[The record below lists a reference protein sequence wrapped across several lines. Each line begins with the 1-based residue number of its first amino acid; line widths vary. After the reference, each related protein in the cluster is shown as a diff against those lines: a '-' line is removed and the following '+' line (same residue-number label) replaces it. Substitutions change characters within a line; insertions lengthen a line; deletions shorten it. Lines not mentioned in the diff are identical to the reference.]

1 MATFQDVVK
10 HYLAQTEKQRGSQ
23 YNKEAVRCY
32 LAATKLPE
40 LMAQKAGV
48 KANVQVVLAPKTL
61 QLAATF
67 LLPHERQ
74 IYNLSKVF
82 DILDKCKL
90 QHEVRLE
97 NDGKESFNW
106 SEFNSAE
113 LAALQQSA
121 ELAPGLVRV
130 LAQSYSVAALK
141 VFPEML
147 YPLETFFAEKK
158 RPGFLK
164 RLQSAVIINKVPE
177 FALSNKKT
185 LVYFHLGT
193 FDDYGN
199 VPLAAQMSVL
209 MDLADDGVQ
218 AATVNAYRDHFKNLP
233 PRIQLNIGYLKPL
246 RYFAPSWREN
256 KDVIELL
263 ERINGV
269 EMYAKK
275 PDMCKNAQRIYEA
288 CAELSDQAKHDLV
301 ANLLRIGFK
310 KSEKT
315 IELLSSEYL
324 SLVDMGKQV
333 NEIKPLNCTGPWI
346 DVAKILPTL
355 YVAWLRSEA
364 QNLRRELAETSD
376 TYSVS
381 YRIAT
386 ALLKWAK
393 DENSS
398 VQGLFSPRFFSLNH
412 DLQNR
417 PVEAIAEFLSYV
429 EYSTVLKI
437 DPSLL
442 DFILRTKP
450 SKPKRRS
457 MSFADLQKIAQ
468 ESISKLN
475 ATVDS
480 EDAELVIPP
489 SAKSKP
495 AASKPAAGVKLERPR
510 IEDEDDDEEDDAK
523 KPSKPVAGSKPA
535 AGVKL
540 ERPRIEDEDD
550 DEDDDEENEVPP
562 PPKPRV
568 ETEAERKRRL
578 RREAAERE
586 DNMSDSEYFGKMKR
600 THEEFEPTD
609 FEPDDDV
616 KLIEEALKNSSS
628 NLAQKRK
635 KLAEKR
641 MKQAEEKLMRG
652 STDDVIQS
660 VLEEALRK
668 LR

>member
-1 MATFQDVVK
+1 MWANFLQFTKLWQPHVIAVDVAGAVITDGVCQNNRNVMATFQDVVQ
-10 HYLAQTEKQRGSQ
+10 HYLAQAEKQRGSQ

-32 LAATKLPE
+32 LTATKLPE

-67 LLPHERQ
+67 LMPHERQ

-97 NDGKESFNW
+97 NDGKESFKW
-106 SEFNSAE
+106 SEFSSAE

-141 VFPEML
+141 VFSEML

-158 RPGFLK
+158 RTGFLK

-185 LVYFHLGT
+185 LAYFHLGT
-193 FDDYGN
+193 YDDYGN

-209 MDLADDGVQ
+209 MDLANDGVQ

-324 SLVDMGKQV
+324 SLFDMGKQI

-355 YVAWLRSEA
+355 YLAWLRSEA

-376 TYSVS
+376 TYSIS

-398 VQGLFSPRFFSLNH
+398 VQGLFSPRFFSLN
-412 DLQNR
+412 Q
-417 PVEAIAEFLSYV
+417 
-429 EYSTVLKI
+429 
-437 DPSLL
+437 
-442 DFILRTKP
+442 
-450 SKPKRRS
+450 
-457 MSFADLQKIAQ
+457 DLQK
-468 ESISKLN
+468 
-475 ATVDS
+475 
-480 EDAELVIPP
+480 
-489 SAKSKP
+489 
-495 AASKPAAGVKLERPR
+495 
-510 IEDEDDDEEDDAK
+510 
-523 KPSKPVAGSKPA
+523 
-535 AGVKL
+535 
-540 ERPRIEDEDD
+540 
-550 DEDDDEENEVPP
+550 
-562 PPKPRV
+562 
-568 ETEAERKRRL
+568 
-578 RREAAERE
+578 
-586 DNMSDSEYFGKMKR
+586 
-600 THEEFEPTD
+600 
-609 FEPDDDV
+609 
-616 KLIEEALKNSSS
+616 
-628 NLAQKRK
+628 
-635 KLAEKR
+635 
-641 MKQAEEKLMRG
+641 
-652 STDDVIQS
+652 
-660 VLEEALRK
+660 
-668 LR
+668 

>member
-1 MATFQDVVK
+1 MATFQDVVQ

-40 LMAQKAGV
+40 VMAQKAGV
-48 KANVQVVLAPKTL
+48 KANVQVSLAPKTL

-233 PRIQLNIGYLKPL
+233 PRIQLHIGYLKPL

-263 ERINGV
+263 ERIGGV

-275 PDMCKNAQRIYEA
+275 PDLCKNAQRIYEA

-301 ANLLRIGFK
+301 ANLLRIGFE

-315 IELLSSEYL
+315 IELLSSKYL
-324 SLVDMGKQV
+324 SLFDMGKQV

-355 YVAWLRSEA
+355 YVAWLRTEA
-364 QNLRRELAETSD
+364 QKLRRELAETGD

-429 EYSTVLKI
+429 EYSTILKI

-450 SKPKRRS
+450 GKPKRRS

-480 EDAELVIPP
+480 EDAELVIPSGAKSKPAASKPAASKPAAGVKLERPRIEDEDDELVIP
-489 SAKSKP
+489 SGAKSKP

-510 IEDEDDDEEDDAK
+510 IEDEDDDEE
-523 KPSKPVAGSKPA
+523 
-535 AGVKL
+535 
-540 ERPRIEDEDD
+540 
-550 DEDDDEENEVPP
+550 NEAPP

-586 DNMSDSEYFGKMKR
+586 DSMSDSEYFGKMKR

-652 STDDVIQS
+652 GTDDVMQS

>member
-1 MATFQDVVK
+1 MATFQDVVQ

-40 LMAQKAGV
+40 VMAQKAGV
-48 KANVQVVLAPKTL
+48 KANVQVSLAPKTL
-61 QLAATF
+61 QLAAKF

-164 RLQSAVIINKVPE
+164 RLQTAVITNKVPE

-209 MDLADDGVQ
+209 MDLADDGVL

-233 PRIQLNIGYLKPL
+233 PRIQLHIGYLKPL

-263 ERINGV
+263 ERIGGV

-275 PDMCKNAQRIYEA
+275 PDLCKNAQRIYEA

-315 IELLSSEYL
+315 IELLSSKYL
-324 SLVDMGKQV
+324 SLFDMGKQI

-412 DLQNR
+412 GLQNS

-429 EYSTVLKI
+429 EDSTILKI

-475 ATVDS
+475 AIDNDDN
-480 EDAELVIPP
+480 EDDELVIP
-489 SAKSKP
+489 SGAKSKP

-510 IEDEDDDEEDDAK
+510 IE
-523 KPSKPVAGSKPA
+523 
-535 AGVKL
+535 
-540 ERPRIEDEDD
+540 

-586 DNMSDSEYFGKMKR
+586 DSMSDSEYFGKMKR

-652 STDDVIQS
+652 GTDDVIQS

>member
-97 NDGKESFNW
+97 NDGKESFKW
-106 SEFNSAE
+106 SEFSSAE

-185 LVYFHLGT
+185 LAYFHLGT

-324 SLVDMGKQV
+324 SLFDMGKQV

-364 QNLRRELAETSD
+364 QKLRRELAETSD

-450 SKPKRRS
+450 VKSKRRS

-550 DEDDDEENEVPP
+550 EDDDDEENEVPP

>member
-1 MATFQDVVK
+1 
-10 HYLAQTEKQRGSQ
+10 L
-23 YNKEAVRCY
+23 
-32 LAATKLPE
+32 
-40 LMAQKAGV
+40 
-48 KANVQVVLAPKTL
+48 
-61 QLAATF
+61 
-67 LLPHERQ
+67 
-74 IYNLSKVF
+74 
-82 DILDKCKL
+82 
-90 QHEVRLE
+90 
-97 NDGKESFNW
+97 
-106 SEFNSAE
+106 
-113 LAALQQSA
+113 
-121 ELAPGLVRV
+121 
-130 LAQSYSVAALK
+130 
-141 VFPEML
+141 
-147 YPLETFFAEKK
+147 
-158 RPGFLK
+158 
-164 RLQSAVIINKVPE
+164 
-177 FALSNKKT
+177 
-185 LVYFHLGT
+185 
-193 FDDYGN
+193 
-199 VPLAAQMSVL
+199 
-209 MDLADDGVQ
+209 
-218 AATVNAYRDHFKNLP
+218 
-233 PRIQLNIGYLKPL
+233 
-246 RYFAPSWREN
+246 
-256 KDVIELL
+256 
-263 ERINGV
+263 
-269 EMYAKK
+269 
-275 PDMCKNAQRIYEA
+275 
-288 CAELSDQAKHDLV
+288 
-301 ANLLRIGFK
+301 
-310 KSEKT
+310 
-315 IELLSSEYL
+315 
-324 SLVDMGKQV
+324 GKQI

-355 YVAWLRSEA
+355 YLAWLRSEA
-364 QNLRRELAETSD
+364 QKLRRELAETGD

-412 DLQNR
+412 DLQNS
-417 PVEAIAEFLSYV
+417 PVEAIVGFLSYV
-429 EYSTVLKI
+429 EDSTILKI

-450 SKPKRRS
+450 VKSKRRS

-468 ESISKLN
+468 ESVSKLN

-480 EDAELVIPP
+480 EDAELVIPPGAKSKPAAGVKLERPRIEDEDDDEENEVPPPP

-510 IEDEDDDEEDDAK
+510 IEDEDDE
-523 KPSKPVAGSKPA
+523 
-535 AGVKL
+535 
-540 ERPRIEDEDD
+540 
-550 DEDDDEENEVPP
+550 EDDDEENEVPP
-562 PPKPRV
+562 PPKPK

-586 DNMSDSEYFGKMKR
+586 DSMSDSEYFGKMKR

-652 STDDVIQS
+652 GTDDVIQS

>member
-1 MATFQDVVK
+1 MATFQDVVQ

-32 LAATKLPE
+32 LTATKLPE

-61 QLAATF
+61 QLAAKF
-67 LLPHERQ
+67 LMPHERQ

-106 SEFNSAE
+106 SEFSSAE

-164 RLQSAVIINKVPE
+164 RLQSAVIINKVPG

-209 MDLADDGVQ
+209 MDLANDGVQ

-315 IELLSSEYL
+315 IELLSSKYL
-324 SLVDMGKQV
+324 SLFDMGKQI

-376 TYSVS
+376 THSVS

-412 DLQNR
+412 DLQNT
-417 PVEAIAEFLSYV
+417 PAEAIVGFLSYV
-429 EYSTVLKI
+429 ENSTVLKI

-442 DFILRTKP
+442 DFIVRTKP
-450 SKPKRRS
+450 GKPRRRS

-475 ATVDS
+475 ATLDS

-489 SAKSKP
+489 GAK
-495 AASKPAAGVKLERPR
+495 SKPAAGVKLERPR
-510 IEDEDDDEEDDAK
+510 IEDEDDDEE
-523 KPSKPVAGSKPA
+523 
-535 AGVKL
+535 
-540 ERPRIEDEDD
+540 
-550 DEDDDEENEVPP
+550 NEVPP
-562 PPKPRV
+562 PPKPK

-586 DNMSDSEYFGKMKR
+586 DSMSDSEYFGKMKR
-600 THEEFEPTD
+600 TQEEFEPTD

-652 STDDVIQS
+652 GTDDVIQS

>member
-48 KANVQVVLAPKTL
+48 KANVQVALAPKTL
-61 QLAATF
+61 QLAAKF
-67 LLPHERQ
+67 LMPHERQ

-97 NDGKESFNW
+97 NDGKKSFNW
-106 SEFNSAE
+106 SEFSSAE

-315 IELLSSEYL
+315 IELLSSKYL
-324 SLVDMGKQV
+324 SLFDMGKQV

-562 PPKPRV
+562 PPKPK

>member
-1 MATFQDVVK
+1 M
-10 HYLAQTEKQRGSQ
+10 
-23 YNKEAVRCY
+23 
-32 LAATKLPE
+32 
-40 LMAQKAGV
+40 
-48 KANVQVVLAPKTL
+48 
-61 QLAATF
+61 
-67 LLPHERQ
+67 
-74 IYNLSKVF
+74 
-82 DILDKCKL
+82 
-90 QHEVRLE
+90 
-97 NDGKESFNW
+97 
-106 SEFNSAE
+106 
-113 LAALQQSA
+113 
-121 ELAPGLVRV
+121 
-130 LAQSYSVAALK
+130 
-141 VFPEML
+141 
-147 YPLETFFAEKK
+147 
-158 RPGFLK
+158 
-164 RLQSAVIINKVPE
+164 
-177 FALSNKKT
+177 SNKKT

-315 IELLSSEYL
+315 IELLSSKYL
-324 SLVDMGKQV
+324 SLFDMGKQI

-429 EYSTVLKI
+429 EYSTILKI

-489 SAKSKP
+489 GAK
-495 AASKPAAGVKLERPR
+495 SKPAAGVKLERPR
-510 IEDEDDDEEDDAK
+510 IE
-523 KPSKPVAGSKPA
+523 
-535 AGVKL
+535 
-540 ERPRIEDEDD
+540 

-586 DNMSDSEYFGKMKR
+586 DSMSDSEYFGKMKR

-652 STDDVIQS
+652 GTDDVIQA

>member
-1 MATFQDVVK
+1 MATFQDVVQ

-32 LAATKLPE
+32 LTATKLPE
-40 LMAQKAGV
+40 VMAQKAGV
-48 KANVQVVLAPKTL
+48 KANVQVSLAPKTL
-61 QLAATF
+61 QLAAKF

-164 RLQSAVIINKVPE
+164 RLQTAVITNKVPG

-209 MDLADDGVQ
+209 MDLADDGVLP
-218 AATVNAYRDHFKNLP
+218 ATVNAYRDHFKNLP

-256 KDVIELL
+256 RNVIELL

-288 CAELSDQAKHDLV
+288 CAELSDQAKHELV

-315 IELLSSEYL
+315 IELLSSKYL
-324 SLVDMGKQV
+324 SLFDMGKQI
-333 NEIKPLNCTGPWI
+333 NELAPLNCVGPWI

-355 YVAWLRSEA
+355 YVAWLRAEA
-364 QNLRRELAETSD
+364 QKLRKELAETGD

-381 YRIAT
+381 YRVAT

-412 DLQNR
+412 DLQNS
-417 PVEAIAEFLSYV
+417 PVHAILEFFSFI
-429 EYSTVLKI
+429 EDSSTLKI

-450 SKPKRRS
+450 GKPKRRS

-480 EDAELVIPP
+480 EDDELVIPP
-489 SAKSKP
+489 SAKKPSKP
-495 AASKPAAGVKLERPR
+495 VAGNKPAAGVKLERPR
-510 IEDEDDDEEDDAK
+510 IEDDDDDEEDDA
-523 KPSKPVAGSKPA
+523 
-535 AGVKL
+535 
-540 ERPRIEDEDD
+540 
-550 DEDDDEENEVPP
+550 ENEAPP
-562 PPKPRV
+562 PPKPK

-586 DNMSDSEYFGKMKR
+586 DSMSDSEYFGKMKR
-600 THEEFEPTD
+600 TQEEFEPTD

-628 NLAQKRK
+628 NLAEKRK

-641 MKQAEEKLMRG
+641 MKQAEEKLKRG
-652 STDDVIQS
+652 DTDDFSQS
-660 VLEEALRK
+660 SIEEALRK

>member
-32 LAATKLPE
+32 LTATKLPE

-61 QLAATF
+61 QLAAKF

-147 YPLETFFAEKK
+147 YPLETFFAENK

-185 LVYFHLGT
+185 LAYFHLGT

-209 MDLADDGVQ
+209 MDLADDGVP

-256 KDVIELL
+256 KNVIELL

-301 ANLLRIGFK
+301 ANLIRIGFK

-315 IELLSSEYL
+315 IELLSTEYL
-324 SLVDMGKQV
+324 SLFDMGKQI

-364 QNLRRELAETSD
+364 QKLRRELAETSD

-412 DLQNR
+412 DLQNT
-417 PVEAIAEFLSYV
+417 PAEAIVGFLSYV
-429 EYSTVLKI
+429 ENSTVLKI

-450 SKPKRRS
+450 VKSKRRS

-489 SAKSKP
+489 SAKKPSKP
-495 AASKPAAGVKLERPR
+495 AASKPAAGVLERPR
-510 IEDEDDDEEDDAK
+510 IEDEDDD
-523 KPSKPVAGSKPA
+523 
-535 AGVKL
+535 
-540 ERPRIEDEDD
+540 D
-550 DEDDDEENEVPP
+550 DEDAEDEVPP
-562 PPKPRV
+562 PPKPKV

-586 DNMSDSEYFGKMKR
+586 DSMSDSEYFGKMKR
-600 THEEFEPTD
+600 TQEEFEPID

-616 KLIEEALKNSSS
+616 KRLEEALKNSSS

-641 MKQAEEKLMRG
+641 MKQAEEKLKRG
-652 STDDVIQS
+652 NIDDFSQASI
-660 VLEEALRK
+660 EEALRK

>member
-1 MATFQDVVK
+1 MATFQDVVQ

-40 LMAQKAGV
+40 VMAQKAGV
-48 KANVQVVLAPKTL
+48 KANVQVLLAPKTL
-61 QLAATF
+61 QLAAKF
-67 LLPHERQ
+67 LMPHERQ

-121 ELAPGLVRV
+121 ELAPGLVRA

-209 MDLADDGVQ
+209 MDLADDGVL

-315 IELLSSEYL
+315 IELLSSKYL
-324 SLVDMGKQV
+324 SLFDMGKQI

-417 PVEAIAEFLSYV
+417 PVEAIVGFLSYV
-429 EYSTVLKI
+429 EDSTILKI

-442 DFILRTKP
+442 DFIVRTKP

-475 ATVDS
+475 AIDNDDN
-480 EDAELVIPP
+480 EDDELVIPP

-510 IEDEDDDEEDDAK
+510 IEDDDDEEDDA
-523 KPSKPVAGSKPA
+523 
-535 AGVKL
+535 
-540 ERPRIEDEDD
+540 
-550 DEDDDEENEVPP
+550 ENEVPP
-562 PPKPRV
+562 PPKPK

-586 DNMSDSEYFGKMKR
+586 DSMSDSEYFGKMKR
-600 THEEFEPTD
+600 TQEEFEPTD

-616 KLIEEALKNSSS
+616 KRLEEALKNSSS

-652 STDDVIQS
+652 GTDDVIQS

>member
-1 MATFQDVVK
+1 MATFQDVVQ

-40 LMAQKAGV
+40 VMAQKAGV

-61 QLAATF
+61 QSAAKF

-164 RLQSAVIINKVPE
+164 RLQSAVITNKVPE

-209 MDLADDGVQ
+209 MDLADDGVL

-233 PRIQLNIGYLKPL
+233 PRIQLHIGYLKPL

-263 ERINGV
+263 ERIGGV

-275 PDMCKNAQRIYEA
+275 PDLCKNAQRIYEA

-315 IELLSSEYL
+315 IELLSSKYL
-324 SLVDMGKQV
+324 SLFDMGKQI

-376 TYSVS
+376 TYSIS

-412 DLQNR
+412 NLQNS

-429 EYSTVLKI
+429 EDSTILKI

-468 ESISKLN
+468 ESVSKLN

-480 EDAELVIPP
+480 EDAELVIP
-489 SAKSKP
+489 SGAKSKP

-510 IEDEDDDEEDDAK
+510 IEDEDDD
-523 KPSKPVAGSKPA
+523 

-550 DEDDDEENEVPP
+550 DEENEVPP
-562 PPKPRV
+562 PPKPK

-586 DNMSDSEYFGKMKR
+586 DSMSDSEYFGKMKR

-652 STDDVIQS
+652 GTDDVIQS

>member
-1 MATFQDVVK
+1 MATFQDVVQ

-32 LAATKLPE
+32 LTATKLPE

-61 QLAATF
+61 QLAAKF
-67 LLPHERQ
+67 LMPHERQ

-106 SEFNSAE
+106 SEFSSAE

-164 RLQSAVIINKVPE
+164 RLQSAVIINKVPG

-315 IELLSSEYL
+315 IELLSSKYL
-324 SLVDMGKQV
+324 SLFDMGKQI

-376 TYSVS
+376 THSVS

-412 DLQNR
+412 DLQNT
-417 PVEAIAEFLSYV
+417 PAEAIVGFLSYV
-429 EYSTVLKI
+429 ENSTVLKI

-442 DFILRTKP
+442 DFIVRTKP
-450 SKPKRRS
+450 GKPRRRS
-457 MSFADLQKIAQ
+457 MSFADLQKSVQ

-475 ATVDS
+475 ATLDS

-489 SAKSKP
+489 GAK
-495 AASKPAAGVKLERPR
+495 SKPAAGVKLERPR
-510 IEDEDDDEEDDAK
+510 IEDEDDDEE
-523 KPSKPVAGSKPA
+523 
-535 AGVKL
+535 
-540 ERPRIEDEDD
+540 
-550 DEDDDEENEVPP
+550 NEVPP
-562 PPKPRV
+562 PPKPK

-586 DNMSDSEYFGKMKR
+586 DSMSDSEYFGKMKR
-600 THEEFEPTD
+600 TQEEFEPTD

-652 STDDVIQS
+652 GTDDVIQS

>member
-1 MATFQDVVK
+1 MATFQDVVQ

-32 LAATKLPE
+32 LTATKLPE
-40 LMAQKAGV
+40 VMAQKAGV

-61 QLAATF
+61 QLAAKF

-106 SEFNSAE
+106 SEFSSAE

-121 ELAPGLVRV
+121 ELAPRLVRV

-158 RPGFLK
+158 RPGFLR

-209 MDLADDGVQ
+209 MDLADDGVL
-218 AATVNAYRDHFKNLP
+218 AATVNAYRDHYKNLP

-246 RYFAPSWREN
+246 RYFAPSWQEN

-263 ERINGV
+263 ERINSV
-269 EMYAKK
+269 ETYAKK

-315 IELLSSEYL
+315 IELLSSKYL
-324 SLVDMGKQV
+324 SLFDMGKQI
-333 NEIKPLNCTGPWI
+333 NEIKPLNCTGPWS
-346 DVAKILPTL
+346 DVAKILPPL
-355 YVAWLRSEA
+355 YVAWLRNEA
-364 QNLRRELAETSD
+364 QNLRRELAETGD

-429 EYSTVLKI
+429 EDSTVLKI

-450 SKPKRRS
+450 VKSKRRS

-480 EDAELVIPP
+480 EDAELVIP
-489 SAKSKP
+489 SGAKSKP

-510 IEDEDDDEEDDAK
+510 IEDEDDDEENEV
-523 KPSKPVAGSKPA
+523 PPRKPA

-550 DEDDDEENEVPP
+550 DEEDDAENEVPP
-562 PPKPRV
+562 PPKPK

-652 STDDVIQS
+652 GTDDVIQS

>member
-10 HYLAQTEKQRGSQ
+10 HYLAQTEKQRGSK
-23 YNKEAVRCY
+23 YNEEAVRCY

-40 LMAQKAGV
+40 VMAQKAGV

-61 QLAATF
+61 QSAATF

-97 NDGKESFNW
+97 NDGKASFNW
-106 SEFNSAE
+106 SEFSSAE

-158 RPGFLK
+158 RPGFLT

-193 FDDYGN
+193 YDDYGN

-315 IELLSSEYL
+315 IELLSSKYL
-324 SLVDMGKQV
+324 SLFDMGKQV

-412 DLQNR
+412 DLQNT
-417 PVEAIAEFLSYV
+417 PVEAIVGFLSYV
-429 EYSTVLKI
+429 EDSTILKI

-442 DFILRTKP
+442 DFIVRTKP
-450 SKPKRRS
+450 GKPRRRS
-457 MSFADLQKIAQ
+457 MSFADLQKSVQ

-475 ATVDS
+475 ATLDR
-480 EDAELVIPP
+480 EDAELVIP
-489 SAKSKP
+489 SGAKSKP

-510 IEDEDDDEEDDAK
+510 IEDDDD
-523 KPSKPVAGSKPA
+523 
-535 AGVKL
+535 L
-540 ERPRIEDEDD
+540 ERPRIENEDD
-550 DEDDDEENEVPP
+550 DDDDDEENEVPP
-562 PPKPRV
+562 PPKPKV

-586 DNMSDSEYFGKMKR
+586 DSMSDSEYFGKMKR

-652 STDDVIQS
+652 GTDDVMQA

>member
-1 MATFQDVVK
+1 MATFQDVVN
-10 HYLAQTEKQRGSQ
+10 HYLEQAAKQRGEK
-23 YNKEAVRCY
+23 YNPGAVHCY
-32 LAATKLPE
+32 LTAKRLPE
-40 LMAQKAGV
+40 TMARKAGV
-48 KANVQVVLAPKTL
+48 KANVKVVLAPKTL
-61 QLAATF
+61 TLAAEF
-67 LLPHERQ
+67 LRPHESQ

-82 DILDKCKL
+82 DILDGCKL
-90 QHEVRLE
+90 QHDVKLE
-97 NDGKESFNW
+97 NDGKDAFTW
-106 SEFNSAE
+106 SAFSPDE
-113 LAALQQSA
+113 LQALRQSA
-121 ELAPGLVRV
+121 TLAPGLIRA
-130 LAQSYSVAALK
+130 LAQTYSVAALK
-141 VFPEML
+141 TVTETL
-147 YPLETFFAEKK
+147 YPIEVSFAAKK

-164 RLQSAVIINKVPE
+164 RLQAAIITNKTPG
-177 FALSNKKT
+177 FALSDKKT

-199 VPLAAQMSVL
+199 VPLAAQMKVL
-209 MDLADDGVQ
+209 MDLAEAGVTPS
-218 AATVNAYRDHFKNLP
+218 AVNAYRDHFKNLP
-233 PRIQLNIGYLKPL
+233 PRIQLYIGYLKPL
-246 RYFAPSWREN
+246 RYFAPSWNEN
-256 KDVIELL
+256 RQVIELL

-315 IELLSSEYL
+315 IELLSTKYL
-324 SLVDMGKQV
+324 SLFDMGKQI

-346 DVAKILPTL
+346 DVATILPTL

-364 QNLRRELAETSD
+364 QKLRRELAETGD

-417 PVEAIAEFLSYV
+417 PVEAIVGFLSYV
-429 EYSTVLKI
+429 EDSTILKI

-442 DFILRTKP
+442 DFIVRTKP
-450 SKPKRRS
+450 GKPKRRS

-480 EDAELVIPP
+480 EDDELVIPP
-489 SAKSKP
+489 SAKKPSKP
-495 AASKPAAGVKLERPR
+495 VAGNKPAAGVKLERPR
-510 IEDEDDDEEDDAK
+510 IEDEDDDEENDA
-523 KPSKPVAGSKPA
+523 
-535 AGVKL
+535 
-540 ERPRIEDEDD
+540 
-550 DEDDDEENEVPP
+550 ENEVPP
-562 PPKPRV
+562 PPKPK

-586 DNMSDSEYFGKMKR
+586 DSMSDSEYFGKMKR

-652 STDDVIQS
+652 GTDDVIQS

>member
-1 MATFQDVVK
+1 MATFQDVVQ

-32 LAATKLPE
+32 LTATKLPE

-61 QLAATF
+61 QLAAKF
-67 LLPHERQ
+67 LMPHERQ

-97 NDGKESFNW
+97 NDGKESFKW

-147 YPLETFFAEKK
+147 YPLETFFAENK

-233 PRIQLNIGYLKPL
+233 PRIQLHIGYLKPL

-315 IELLSSEYL
+315 IELLSTKYL
-324 SLVDMGKQV
+324 SLFDMGKQV

-450 SKPKRRS
+450 AKSKRRS

-480 EDAELVIPP
+480 EDAELVIP
-489 SAKSKP
+489 SGAKSKP

-510 IEDEDDDEEDDAK
+510 IEDEDDDEENEVPPPP
-523 KPSKPVAGSKPA
+523 KP

-550 DEDDDEENEVPP
+550 DEDEEDEVPP
-562 PPKPRV
+562 PPKPK

-586 DNMSDSEYFGKMKR
+586 DSMSDSEYFGKMKR

-652 STDDVIQS
+652 GTDDVMQA

>member
-1 MATFQDVVK
+1 
-10 HYLAQTEKQRGSQ
+10 
-23 YNKEAVRCY
+23 
-32 LAATKLPE
+32 
-40 LMAQKAGV
+40 
-48 KANVQVVLAPKTL
+48 
-61 QLAATF
+61 
-67 LLPHERQ
+67 
-74 IYNLSKVF
+74 
-82 DILDKCKL
+82 
-90 QHEVRLE
+90 
-97 NDGKESFNW
+97 
-106 SEFNSAE
+106 
-113 LAALQQSA
+113 
-121 ELAPGLVRV
+121 
-130 LAQSYSVAALK
+130 
-141 VFPEML
+141 
-147 YPLETFFAEKK
+147 
-158 RPGFLK
+158 
-164 RLQSAVIINKVPE
+164 
-177 FALSNKKT
+177 
-185 LVYFHLGT
+185 
-193 FDDYGN
+193 
-199 VPLAAQMSVL
+199 
-209 MDLADDGVQ
+209 
-218 AATVNAYRDHFKNLP
+218 
-233 PRIQLNIGYLKPL
+233 
-246 RYFAPSWREN
+246 
-256 KDVIELL
+256 L

-315 IELLSSEYL
+315 IELLSSNYL
-324 SLVDMGKQV
+324 SLFDMGKQI

-364 QNLRRELAETSD
+364 QKLRRELAETGD

-412 DLQNR
+412 DLQNS
-417 PVEAIAEFLSYV
+417 PVEAIVGFLSYV
-429 EYSTVLKI
+429 EDSTILKI

-450 SKPKRRS
+450 VKSKRRS

-468 ESISKLN
+468 ESVSKLN

-489 SAKSKP
+489 GAKSKP

-510 IEDEDDDEEDDAK
+510 IEDEDDD
-523 KPSKPVAGSKPA
+523 
-535 AGVKL
+535 
-540 ERPRIEDEDD
+540 
-550 DEDDDEENEVPP
+550 DDDEENEVPP
-562 PPKPRV
+562 PPKPK

-586 DNMSDSEYFGKMKR
+586 DSMSDSEYFGKMKR

-652 STDDVIQS
+652 GTDDVIQS

>member
-32 LAATKLPE
+32 LTATKLPE

-97 NDGKESFNW
+97 NDGKKSFNW
-106 SEFNSAE
+106 SEFSSAE

-185 LVYFHLGT
+185 LAYFHLGT

-324 SLVDMGKQV
+324 SLFDMGKQV

-480 EDAELVIPP
+480 EDDELVIPP
-489 SAKSKP
+489 GAKSKP

-550 DEDDDEENEVPP
+550 EDDDDEENEVPP